1 MKSIASLKVIP
12 YVGLAV
18 VAIMQG
24 LKNKK
29 QGASKVQLLD
39 KNQNVYLEGKIT
51 KVLKDSF
58 GYIAQVT
65 STGGAVWV
73 ASEEELPAVGEDI
86 GFVLGKRFD
95 AYESVHLGMAFESV
109 YFISQMG
116 PIVEGVKAPN

>member
-12 YVGLAV
+12 YFGLAI

-29 QGASKVQLLD
+29 QDASKAQLID
-39 KNQNVYLEGKIT
+39 KNQSVYLEGKIT
-51 KVLKDSF
+51 KILKDSF
-58 GYIAQVT
+58 GYMAQIT
-65 STGGAVWV
+65 SSNGPIWV
-73 ASEEELPAVGEDI
+73 ASEEELPAVGQDV

-109 YFISQMG
+109 YFLSQMG
-116 PIVEGVKAPN
+116 PVVEGLKAPN